1 MSAASVSGSDSP
13 PGTSSKHE
21 IVYDAIRG
29 RILDGSYGPGH
40 RLVLDRL
47 AREFDVSPVPV
58 REAVRRLEAQGYVE
72 FQRNIGARVATFDE
86 ARFAETTEVLA
97 VLEGV
102 ATALAAP
109 RMRKSD
115 IAAARRSNERL
126 NRLLGDFDPVRFS
139 RENRVFHFVFYDRCP
154 NTQLRALVDEQWAK
168 LDTIRRS
175 SFIFVPGRAR
185 SSVEEHE
192 HIIRLVERGAAGS
205 EIESVTRAHKLHT
218 IQALAAASAA
228 RGGRPPSRNSS

>member
-1 MSAASVSGSDSP
+1 MSAAPVNGIDNP
-13 PGTSSKHE
+13 PAAASKHE

-40 RLVLDRL
+40 RLVLDRI
-47 AREFDVSPVPV
+47 AREFEVSPVPV

-72 FQRNIGARVATFDE
+72 FKRNIGARVATFDE
-86 ARFAETTEVLA
+86 AQFTETTEVLA

-126 NRLLGDFDPVRFS
+126 SRLLGDFDPIEFS

-154 NTQLRALVDEQWAK
+154 NTQLRELVDAQWAK

-185 SSVEEHE
+185 GSVEEHE
-192 HIIRLVERGAAGS
+192 QIIRLVERGAPAS

-218 IQALAAASAA
+218 IRALAAAG
-228 RGGRPPSRNSS
+228 RGGGSA